1 MNGNDCNVENAP
13 VSMIIFKTYLFH
25 NLKKLAGYDKGLKKY
40 IYLYLHFVFVIQFNI
55 YLDL

>member
-40 IYLYLHFVFVIQFNI
+40 I
-55 YLDL
+55 